1 MKREQSAKAAPWYR
15 EPWPWLLMLGPL
27 IVIIAGVITAYLA
40 VVTSDGLVED
50 DYYKQGLTVNR
61 RTERDQRAAELGV
74 AAEFVLG
81 EEGRRNPDPAASAR
95 RSGLAGCAQPAH
107 CASDAPGFRSG
118 RGPACRGRRCL
129 CGHARPLGWWSL
141 ARQPRGQQATV
152 ALGGRLG
159 DGNTIGAAVD
169 SVIQGDGSG

>member
-81 EEGRRNPDPAASAR
+81 EEGRRMRSCCVCTPEWPCRMRSACALRIR
-95 RSGLAGCAQPAH
+95 R
-107 CASDAPGFRSG
+107 
-118 RGPACRGRRCL
+118 
-129 CGHARPLGWWSL
+129 ARVSIRTWPCV
-141 ARQPRGQQATV
+141 PR
-152 ALGGRLG
+152 
-159 DGNTIGAAVD
+159 AAVSMWARSPPWLVVAGTSASRTTSD
-169 SVIQGDGSG
+169 SGAWWEIG